1 MYRPAGLGILC
12 VTMLTACGGSSSS
25 PGSGPNPPP
34 MATGG
39 LDQRPQ
45 NLSCVAPAL
54 NPGAGA
60 TIDLSQVFD
69 GLPALNQPLD
79 MLQAPGDSSRWF
91 VLEKTGRVR
100 AFANTPNVN
109 AFDNDFVDLA
119 ASFNVNS
126 SQEGGLLGM
135 AFHPDYANNR
145 EVFLS
150 WTEGTPM
157 VSVVARFTSMDGGQ
171 TLDPGSRQDVISI
184 NQDFENHN
192 GGGIAFGNDG
202 YLYIGLGD
210 GGSGGDPNSRAQ
222 DTTNLLGAFLRIDV
236 DGGSPYAIP
245 STNPFVGNAMC
256 AADHS
261 STQSCP
267 EIYAWGLRN
276 PWSWSID
283 TPTGD
288 IWVGDVG
295 QGSREEIDIVRLNG
309 NYGWDCREGLIAF
322 PGAQAASCGTAVGL
336 IDPVHD
342 YPRTEGTSVTGGHVY
357 RGSALPALF
366 GDYIFA
372 DYGSGRIWRLT
383 GDGAGGWTD
392 DELLDT
398 NLRIAGF
405 GQDNDGEVYVVDI
418 VGAALYQIID
428 GGGNPPSTPVPAQLS
443 ATGCVSAQTTS
454 QPAPGLIAYDVS
466 APFWSDGADKQR
478 WLAIPTGT
486 TIDRLGDGDFAFPPG
501 SVLMKHFRLNGTFV
515 ETRLLMRHTGGE
527 WAGYTYEWNAQQ
539 TDATL
544 VQGGKIV
551 NLGTQNWIYPSE
563 NDCLG
568 CHTDA
573 ANFALGP
580 EDAQLNR
587 DFAYAATGR
596 TANQMLTLDQIGMFG
611 SSVGAPAALPALA
624 APSDPSRDLESRA
637 RAYLHTNC
645 AQCHRPNGPT
655 PSTIDLRFQ
664 TSLDNTAACDVI
676 PQAGDLGLG
685 VAARIIAPGDPD
697 NSVLL
702 ARMNRRDVS
711 AMPPLGSAIVDTDGV
726 ALIRSW
732 IASRSDCQ

>member
-1 MYRPAGLGILC
+1 MVRSAGLGAFSVI
-12 VTMLTACGGSSSS
+12 VLTACGGTSGGSSAANL
-25 PGSGPNPPP
+25 PQT
-34 MATGG
+34 ATGG

-60 TIDLSQVFD
+60 TIDLSLVFD
-69 GLPALNQPLD
+69 GLPALSQPLG

-91 VLEKTGRVR
+91 VLEKTGRAR
-100 AFANTPNVN
+100 AFANTPNVS
-109 AFDNDFVDLA
+109 AFDTDFIDLT

-126 SQEGGLLGM
+126 NNEGGLLGM

-157 VSVVARFTSMDGGQ
+157 VSVIARFTSMDGGQ

-192 GGGIAFGNDG
+192 GGNIAFGNDG

-245 STNPFVGNAMC
+245 NTNPFAGNPIC
-256 AADHS
+256 PADHS
-261 STQSCP
+261 STRDCP
-267 EIYAWGLRN
+267 EIYAWGFRN

-283 TPTGD
+283 EATGD
-288 IWVGDVG
+288 IWAGDVG
-295 QGSREEIDIVRLNG
+295 QGTREEIDIVQLNG
-309 NYGWDCREGLIAF
+309 NYGWDCREGSIAF
-322 PGAQAASCGTAVGL
+322 PGTQAPSCGTAVGL

-342 YPRTEGTSVTGGHVY
+342 YPRTAGTSVTGGHVY
-357 RGSALPALF
+357 RGSALPALV

-383 GDGAGGWTD
+383 DDGAGGWMV
-392 DELLDT
+392 DELMDT

-405 GQDNDGEVYVVDI
+405 GRGNDGELYVVDI
-418 VGAALYQIID
+418 VGGALYRIVD
-428 GGGNPPSTPVPAQLS
+428 GGGNPPATPMPSQLS
-443 ATGCVSAQTTS
+443 ATGCVSAQAPS
-454 QPAPGLIAYDVS
+454 QPAGGLIPYDLS
-466 APFWSDGADKQR
+466 APFWSDGADKER
-478 WLAIPTGT
+478 WLAIPNGT
-486 TIDRLGDGDFAFPPG
+486 TIARLGDGDFGFPNG
-501 SVLMKHFRLNGTFV
+501 SVLMKHFRLNGTLI
-515 ETRLLMRHTGGE
+515 ETRLLMRHIGGE
-527 WAGYTYEWNAQQ
+527 WAGYSYEWNAQQ

-544 VQGGKIV
+544 VQGGKTV
-551 NLGTQNWIYPSE
+551 DLGTQNWIFPSE

-568 CHTDA
+568 CHTA
-573 ANFALGP
+573 AAGFALGP

-587 DFAYAATGR
+587 DYTYVTTGR
-596 TANQMLTLDQIGMFG
+596 SANQLLTLDQIGMFG
-611 SSVGAPAALPALA
+611 TSAGAPTALPTLA
-624 APSDPSRDLESRA
+624 SPNDPSADVESRA

-655 PSTIDLRFQ
+655 PSTIDLQFQ
-664 TSLDNTAACDVI
+664 TSLNNTAACDVI
-676 PQAGDLGLG
+676 PQSGDLGLG
-685 VAARIIAPGDPD
+685 AAARIIAPGDPD

-702 ARMNRRDVS
+702 ERMNRRDAS
-711 AMPPLGSAIVDTDGV
+711 AMPPLGSDIVDSDGV

-732 IASRSDCQ
+732 IASRSNCL

>member
-1 MYRPAGLGILC
+1 MYRLTGFGVLC
-12 VTMLTACGGSSSS
+12 VTVLTACGGSSSN
-25 PGSGPNPPP
+25 GTTNPRP
-34 MATGG
+34 TVLGG

-54 NPGAGA
+54 NSGAGA
-60 TIDLSQVFD
+60 TIDLRRVFG

-79 MLQAPGDSSRWF
+79 MLQAPDDSSRWF
-91 VLEKTGRVR
+91 VLEKPGRVR
-100 AFANTPNVN
+100 AFSNTPNVN
-109 AFDNDFVDLA
+109 AFDSDFINLA

-126 SQEGGLLGM
+126 NNEGGLLGM
-135 AFHPDYANNR
+135 AFHPNYANNR

-157 VSVVARFTSMDGGQ
+157 VSVVARFTSTDGGQ
-171 TLDPGSRQDVISI
+171 TLDPGSRQDIISI

-192 GGGIAFGNDG
+192 GGNIAFGSDN

-236 DGGSPYAIP
+236 DGANPYAIP
-245 STNPFVGNAMC
+245 NTNPFAGNPMC
-256 AADHS
+256 PADHS
-261 STQSCP
+261 GTQDCP

-283 TPTGD
+283 SATGE

-295 QGSREEIDIVRLNG
+295 QSTREEIDIVQLGG

-322 PGAQAASCGTAVGL
+322 PGTQAPSCGSVTSL

-342 YPRTEGTSVTGGHVY
+342 YPRSEGTSVTGGHVY
-357 RGSALPALF
+357 RGLALPALV
-366 GDYIFA
+366 GDYVFA
-372 DYGSGRIWRLT
+372 DYGSGRVWRLT
-383 GDGAGGWTD
+383 DDGAGGWID
-392 DELLDT
+392 EELLDT
-398 NLRIAGF
+398 TSSIAGF
-405 GQDNDGEVYVVDI
+405 GQDNDGELYVVDI
-418 VGAALYQIID
+418 VGAALYQIVD
-428 GGGNPPSTPVPAQLS
+428 GGGGPPSTPVPTQLS
-443 ATGCVSAQTTS
+443 ATGCVSAQSPS
-454 QPAPGLIAYDVS
+454 QPANGLIAYELS

-478 WLAIPTGT
+478 WLAIPDGT
-486 TIDRLGDGDFAFPPG
+486 MMDRLGDGDFVFRPG
-501 SVLMKHFRLNGTFV
+501 SVLMKHFRLNNTLI
-515 ETRLLMRHTGGE
+515 ETRLLMRHAGGE

-539 TDATL
+539 TDAAL
-544 VQGGKIV
+544 VQGGKV
-551 NLGTQNWIYPSE
+551 VDLGTQNWIFPSE

-568 CHTDA
+568 CHTA
-573 ANFALGP
+573 AAGFALGL

-587 DFAYAATGR
+587 DFTYAATGR
-596 TANQMLTLDQIGMFG
+596 TANQLLTLDQIGLFG
-611 SSVGAPAALPALA
+611 TSVGSPAAIPALTT
-624 APSDPSRDLESRA
+624 PSDASAPLENRA

-664 TSLDNTAACDVI
+664 TSLDNTAACDAA

-685 VAARIIAPGDPD
+685 AAARIIAPGDPD
-697 NSVLL
+697 SSVLL
-702 ARMNRRDVS
+702 ARMNRRDAN
-711 AMPPLGSAIVDTDGV
+711 AMPPLGSTVVDTDGV

-732 IASRSDCQ
+732 IANLIDCQ